1 MVKPFGKTKSPALL
15 LLPLCLLL
23 LKPAS
28 AQEGLPDSEIQNRLQ
43 YIQTALAR
51 GESNADLWWKGWLIG
66 YGAATVGQGSLA
78 LISKD
83 KETRQDM
90 ALGAAT
96 TALGVVGQVIAPM
109 VPGSAPD
116 RLAGIPEGSPAERR
130 EKLAKAE
137 ALLRASAECEREGRS
152 WKAHALSGAVNLTSG
167 LVVWLGFNRTALEGF
182 GNFLFNTAFTEAQIW
197 TQPTRAVRDYDD
209 YMRKIKIGSI
219 SGLREPDTEWRV
231 AVYPGGIG
239 INITF

>member
-1 MVKPFGKTKSPALL
+1 MAKPFGKTKSSALL
-15 LLPLCLLL
+15 LLLLL
-23 LKPAS
+23 LFQSKSSS
-28 AQEGLPDSEIQNRLQ
+28 AQESLSDSEIQGRLQ
-43 YIQTALAR
+43 YIQRALDR
-51 GESNADLWWKGWLIG
+51 GKSNADLWWKGWLIG

-83 KETRQDM
+83 EETRQDM
-90 ALGAAT
+90 TLGAAT

-116 RLAGIPEGSPAERR
+116 RLAGIPEGTPAERR

-137 ALLRASAECEREGRS
+137 ALLAASAECEREGRS

-167 LVVWLGFNRTALEGF
+167 LVVWLGFKRTALEGF

-197 TQPTRAVRDYDD
+197 TQPTRAIKDYDE
-209 YMRKIKIGSI
+209 YIRKTKTGSI
-219 SGLREPDTEWRV
+219 SGLRKPDMEWRV